1 MATSDKT
8 KKLQLLGGFA
18 TKKQLE
24 EQYIKTYVLDEGETI
39 EDAPEWAEEVVDPF
53 SESEGG
59 DGSGISREEFDKLS
73 EAKAD
78 KTTVPVSADI
88 DKNNLVSFRSSTG
101 EVLFTLQ
108 LYSDV

>member
-1 MATSDKT
+1 METSDKT

-59 DGSGISREEFDKLS
+59 DGSGTVEE
-73 EAKAD
+73 KALIL
-78 KTTVPVSADI
+78 P
-88 DKNNLVSFRSSTG
+88 SSTEG
-101 EVLFTLQ
+101 STKRFKITVDDTGTLTATEVTT
-108 LYSDV
+108 